1 MKRIYIPVNK
11 FFLSIL
17 SSEYNVASW
26 TAKKN
31 HQQQNKKQQL
41 SITNMETINSI
52 NHRKTSV
59 TIWRSQTKQE
69 MTQLHTDPLWS
80 SNKHLEVGYISNWI
94 ILIRNIPPICNGEK
108 EKKIILQSFDH
119 MFYHRYHFGRVFY
132 VRNNTM
138 QCKCW
143 KIQQSDGST
152 DQPT

>member
-52 NHRKTSV
+52 DHRKTSV
-59 TIWRSQTKQE
+59 TI
-69 MTQLHTDPLWS
+69 
-80 SNKHLEVGYISNWI
+80 LEVPDKTGDDSAT
-94 ILIRNIPPICNGEK
+94 LPG
-108 EKKIILQSFDH
+108 FH
-119 MFYHRYHFGRVFY
+119 
-132 VRNNTM
+132 
-138 QCKCW
+138 
-143 KIQQSDGST
+143 
-152 DQPT
+152 